1 MNLENIIR
9 RNVSSLISVLIIVR
23 LISIAISISMYKE
36 SFQIYIEPLTEL
48 PYELAF
54 SLVAYPITW
63 VSTLTGSL
71 LPKISDLRSKYGA

>member
-1 MNLENIIR
+1 
-9 RNVSSLISVLIIVR
+9 
-23 LISIAISISMYKE
+23 MYKE

-71 LPKISDLRSKYGA
+71 LPKISDLRSKYKMISKIGSGVETKEIPFNKTSK

>member
-23 LISIAISISMYKE
+23 LISIAISFFLMYKE

-48 PYELAF
+48 PYELASSF
-54 SLVAYPITW
+54 VAYPINTW

-71 LPKISDLRSKYGA
+71 LPKISALKSK